1 MQICAVKSPREIENI
16 SRSLTIEQIYRDKLL
31 KMLLY
36 WSGAFVPESVM
47 SEIEKTN
54 KKILSLMRQLW
65 S

>member
-1 MQICAVKSPREIENI
+1 MEMYAIKSPREIANI
-16 SRSLTIEQIYRDKLL
+16 KETLSREQIYRDKLM

-47 SEIEKTN
+47 CEIEKTN